1 VALRAVSVSRDSR
14 ISLREITPALR
25 PVVSQLAVREDQVKF
40 VAPNTRS
47 LEQADADEGAWM
59 RAIYADETAVGFVLL
74 HEENL
79 RAEPERRDYYY
90 LWRFMID
97 QRYQGLGFGAR
108 AMQLV
113 IGHVRAQP
121 AARELFLHHVP
132 AEGSAEGFYE
142 RLGFEHTGAL
152 AHGELE
158 MRLALDRRDESQ

>member
-1 VALRAVSVSRDSR
+1 VRISSDSR
-14 ISLREITPALR
+14 ISLRQITPELR
-25 PVVSQLAVREDQVKF
+25 AVVSGLAVRDDQTRF
-40 VAPNTRS
+40 VAPNAKS

-79 RAEPERRDYYY
+79 RAKPEQRDYYY

-113 IGHVRAQP
+113 IDRVRTQP
-121 AARELFLHHVP
+121 AARALFLHHVP
-132 AEGSAEGFYE
+132 AEGSAEGFYK
-142 RLGFEHTGAL
+142 RLGFEHTGVE

-158 MRLALDRRDESQ
+158 MRLAL